1 MPISRFCSVLVSIG
15 HWNAGNSSIVKA
27 FSGYESMK
35 KLIVNADDFG
45 LTEGVNRAVIEGHVH
60 GIITSASLLA
70 NGAAFDSAAAM
81 SKSHV
86 RLGVGVHLN
95 LTEGRPVSVPSE
107 IPSLANS
114 QEFFVSGAAKQA
126 KRVLTGQVNLLEVE
140 QELRLQIE
148 KVIASGVRIT
158 HLDGHQ
164 HVHLLPP
171 IFDIVIKLAQEFEI
185 GAVRCAVERS
195 IEVLQL
201 MGRNRS
207 SSPTVLKQFLTG
219 RALAVL
225 SSSVRKKLHR
235 AGLKC
240 PDHFYGVAQTG
251 FLDVTAVER
260 ILHHLPQG
268 TSELMCHPGYVDA
281 DLASTPT
288 RLLGQR
294 QKELQAL
301 TTPAIKR
308 LITEQG
314 IHLINY
320 RSLIEG
326 P

>member
-1 MPISRFCSVLVSIG
+1 
-15 HWNAGNSSIVKA
+15 
-27 FSGYESMK
+27 MK

-60 GIITSASLLA
+60 GIITSTSLLA
-70 NGAAFDSAAAM
+70 NGAAFDSAVAM
-81 SKSHV
+81 SKSYAK
-86 RLGVGVHLN
+86 LGVGVHLN

-107 IPSLANS
+107 IPSLVNS
-114 QEFFVSGAAKQA
+114 QEFFASGAVRQA
-126 KRVLTGQVNLLEVE
+126 KRIFTGRANLSEVE
-140 QELRLQIE
+140 RELRSQIE
-148 KVIASGVRIT
+148 KVSAARVRIT

-164 HVHLLPP
+164 HLHLLPP
-171 IFDIVIKLAQEFEI
+171 ILEIVINLAREFEI

-195 IEVLQL
+195 VEVFQL

-207 SSPTVLKQFLTG
+207 SSPVVLKQFLTG

-225 SSSVRKKLHR
+225 SSRMRQRLCR
-235 AGLKC
+235 AGLISA
-240 PDHFYGVAQTG
+240 DHFYGFTQTG

-294 QKELQAL
+294 EKELRAL
-301 TTPAIKR
+301 TKPVIKR
-308 LITEQG
+308 LIAEQT
-314 IHLINY
+314 IQLINY
-320 RSLIEG
+320 GSMTEG

>member
-1 MPISRFCSVLVSIG
+1 
-15 HWNAGNSSIVKA
+15 
-27 FSGYESMK
+27 MK

-45 LTEGVNRAVIEGHVH
+45 LTEGVNRAVIEGHIH
-60 GIITSASLLA
+60 GIITSTSLLA
-70 NGAAFDSAAAM
+70 NGASFDSAAAM
-81 SKSHV
+81 GKSHAK
-86 RLGVGVHLN
+86 LGVGVHLN
-95 LTEGRPVSVPSE
+95 LTEGPSIVEPRE
-107 IPSLANS
+107 IPSLVDS
-114 QEFFVSGAAKQA
+114 QGLFATGALRQA
-126 KRVLTGQVNLLEVE
+126 KRILTGRVNLSEVE
-140 QELRLQIE
+140 QELRSQIE
-148 KVIASGVRIT
+148 KVSASGVRVT

-171 IFDIVIKLAQEFEI
+171 IFDIVIKLAQEFGI
-185 GAVRCAVERS
+185 RAIRCALERS
-195 IEVLQL
+195 VEALRL
-201 MGRNRS
+201 MGRNGP
-207 SSPTVLKQFLTG
+207 SSPAMFKQFLTG

-225 SSSVRKKLHR
+225 SSSVRQKLHQ

-240 PDHFYGVAQTG
+240 PDRFYGLTQTG
-251 FLDVTAVER
+251 FLDVTTVKR

-294 QKELQAL
+294 QEELRAL

-314 IHLINY
+314 IQLINY
-320 RSLIEG
+320 RSLTED